1 MGILAHVDAG
11 KTTLSEA
18 ILYLTGAIRKIG
30 RVDHRDAFLDT
41 DEIERA
47 RGITIFSKEARF
59 AIGEK
64 EFTLLDTPGHSD
76 FSSETERALQVMDY
90 AILVVSATD
99 GVQAHTLTLHKL
111 LMHYNVPTFIFV
123 NKTDL
128 PCRDRREI
136 LAELSEQLGGSVFA
150 GFGDLADA
158 GCDDGAGRVEGDGSN
173 GNKGRAG
180 DEDCKKDEG
189 RKIRANRSEDDSVS
203 ADGVDDEDSVAG
215 ECCKIRANG
224 GGQRCVFD
232 EYNAEEIAGANE
244 ILMEEYLTEGSFCE
258 ESIISAIEKCQLV
271 PVFFGSAL
279 KLAGV
284 EKFIEALGRFTAG
297 KEYGDEFGARVYKI
311 GRDKQG
317 NRLTHLKVT
326 GGTVR
331 NKMIIEGCGKIEQ
344 IRLYNGENF
353 QSVQSA
359 GCGMVC
365 AVLGPAGSYAGQG
378 LGCEGSRAEPVLAP
392 ALACEVILPA
402 GQDPVTALAKLRQ
415 LAEEEPS
422 LKVLWNEE
430 RRSISVQVMGELE
443 LEILKQVISRRFD
456 MDVSFGS
463 GGIIYKETIAE
474 PVIGIGHYEP
484 LRHYAEVQLLLEPLP
499 AGSGLVFGSLVSE
512 DKFAKNWQRL
522 VMTHLS
528 EKAHRGVLTGSE
540 ITDMRISIAAGR
552 AHPKHTEGGD
562 FRQATYR
569 ALRQGLRMA
578 KSVLLEPV
586 YAFRLRLPQEAAGRA
601 LTDLSRLGAK
611 AALSEAGLI
620 TGTGPVRTLRDYA
633 KEVAAY
639 TKGKGVFSA
648 VISGYMPCEDQD
660 EIIAQ
665 IGYDADADLEN
676 PAGSVFCEH
685 GSALYIN
692 WDEVATAA
700 HLEPEAAARRIASGT
715 GEAAGETKQDAFAQ
729 GSATSSER
737 AKSSGITAGNDELE
751 AIFLRTYGK
760 SKRDEALRRASLS
773 HGAKPAA
780 GAGAQPAARQEARSA
795 NSGNQQNAA
804 ARREKDP
811 AAQEKPLFIIDGYN
825 VIFAWE
831 ELSQLAKV
839 NIDSAREALIDLLGN
854 YMGYRNIDI
863 ALIFDGYRLAG
874 NPGTKTSYTK
884 LSDDSGQ
891 MQVVYTKE
899 AQTADRFIEKAVF
912 ELGRKRRITVI
923 TSDRPVQM
931 AALGDGA
938 ARMSA
943 REFYAEIKN
952 AEASIRERLGKQTSE
967 RNRPLKVIEN
977 IIIKD

>member
-1 MGILAHVDAG
+1 MRTKYITTGILAHVDAG

-18 ILYLTGAIRKIG
+18 ILYLTGTIRKIG

-41 DEIERA
+41 DEIERQ
-47 RGITIFSKEARF
+47 RGITVFSKEARF

-64 EFTLLDTPGHSD
+64 EFALLDTPGHSD
-76 FSSETERALQVMDY
+76 FSSETERALQALDY
-90 AILVVSATD
+90 GILVVSATD
-99 GVQAHTLTLHKL
+99 GVQAHTLTLWRL
-111 LMHYNVPTFIFV
+111 LRHYKVPTFVFV
-123 NKTDL
+123 NKTDM
-128 PCRDRREI
+128 PWAGREEM
-136 LAELSEQLGGSVFA
+136 LKELSKQLGGGVFA
-150 GFGDLADA
+150 DFGGL
-158 GCDDGAGRVEGDGSN
+158 R
-173 GNKGRAG
+173 
-180 DEDCKKDEG
+180 
-189 RKIRANRSEDDSVS
+189 
-203 ADGVDDEDSVAG
+203 
-215 ECCKIRANG
+215 G
-224 GGQRCVFD
+224 GLRCAFD
-232 EYNAEEIAGANE
+232 EYNAEEIAGAGE
-244 ILMEEYLTEGSFCE
+244 MLMEEYLEEGSFCE
-258 ESIISAIEKCQLV
+258 ESMISAIEKRELF

-279 KLAGV
+279 KLSGV
-284 EKFIEALGRFTAG
+284 EEFIQALGRFAVG
-297 KEYGDEFGARVYKI
+297 REYGDEFGARVYKI

-326 GGTVR
+326 GGTLR
-331 NKMIIEGCGKIEQ
+331 NKMIVGGGEKIEQ
-344 IRLYNGENF
+344 IRLYNGESF

-359 GCGMVC
+359 GAGMVC

-392 ALACEVILPA
+392 ALSCEVILPA

-430 RRSISVQVMGELE
+430 RKSISVQVMGELE
-443 LEILKQVISRRFD
+443 LEILKEVIARRFE
-456 MDVSFGS
+456 MDVSFGP

-499 AGSGLVFGSLVSE
+499 AGSGLVFGSFVSE

-528 EKAHRGVLTGSE
+528 EKTHRGVLIGAE

-578 KSVLLEPV
+578 KSVLLEPR

-611 AALSEAGLI
+611 AVISEAGLI

-633 KEVAAY
+633 KDVAAY
-639 TKGKGVFSA
+639 TKGKGVFS
-648 VISGYMPCEDQD
+648 VVLDGYMPCENQE
-660 EIIAQ
+660 EIIAE
-665 IGYDADADLEN
+665 IGYDPEADLEN
-676 PAGSVFCEH
+676 PTGSVFCEH
-685 GSALYIN
+685 GSAVYVN
-692 WDEVATAA
+692 WDEVPSAA
-700 HLEPEAAARRIASGT
+700 HLEPEDAARRIVCGDTDTASEHDRDSLAQ
-715 GEAAGETKQDAFAQ
+715 GEAARREK
-729 GSATSSER
+729 
-737 AKSSGITAGNDELE
+737 AKPSQVSAGNDELE

-760 SKRDEALRRASLS
+760 SKRDEAIRRANLS
-773 HGAKPAA
+773 HGAAKSVS
-780 GAGAQPAARQEARSA
+780 GAGARPATGKGIHNADRRKPQGATTQG
-795 NSGNQQNAA
+795 NSQGLA
-804 ARREKDP
+804 P
-811 AAQEKPLFIIDGYN
+811 QEKPLYIIDGYN

-831 ELSQLAKV
+831 ELSELAKV

-854 YMGYRNIDI
+854 YMGYKNIDA
-863 ALIFDGYRLAG
+863 ALVFDGYRLAG
-874 NPGTKTSYTK
+874 NPGTKTSYEK
-884 LSDDSGQ
+884 LSDDSGEL
-891 MQVVYTKE
+891 QVIYTKE

-912 ELGRKRRITVI
+912 EMGKKRQITVV

-943 REFYAEIKN
+943 REFYAEIKK
-952 AEASIRERLGKQTSE
+952 AEANIRARLGKQTSQ
-967 RNRPLKVIEN
+967 RNRPLKVIETLTE
-977 IIIKD
+977 KL